1 MNHEKHDVPPANP
14 GHETSDVNLRGIFA
28 FAAALTVS
36 MIAVNVGTY
45 LLFGAFERHAARL
58 DPPRPPLVDE
68 RRPPAGPR
76 LQVSAA
82 ADAAELRER
91 ERRDLNRLRWIDER
105 QRVVQ
110 IPIERAMEIVAER
123 GPPAWPEVKEPVG
136 ESAGGADAGENDE
149 SEFDADRPGGAP

>member
-45 LLFGAFERHAARL
+45 LLFGAFERHAAGL

-91 ERRDLNRLRWIDER
+91 ERQELNRLRWIDER
-105 QRVVQ
+105 ERVVQ

-123 GPPAWPEVKEPVG
+123 GPPAWPEVKEPTG
-136 ESAGGADAGENDE
+136 EAASDENEEPEIEADN
-149 SEFDADRPGGAP
+149 PGGAP